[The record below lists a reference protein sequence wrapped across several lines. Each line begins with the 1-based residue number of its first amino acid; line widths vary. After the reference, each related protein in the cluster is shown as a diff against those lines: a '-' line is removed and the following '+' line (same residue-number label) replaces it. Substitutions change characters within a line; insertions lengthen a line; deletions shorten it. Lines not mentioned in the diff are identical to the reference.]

1 MPTLTTKEI
10 QLDSVPSSPGVYLM
24 KNAKDEIIYVGK
36 AKNLRKRLAS
46 YFQKKDH
53 LDPKTEILIRKIHT
67 FDTIVTAHED
77 EALLLESTLIKQ
89 HRPRYNIQLKDDKRY
104 PLIRLD
110 TTSDYP
116 YLSIVRKSKSDGS
129 IYFGPFASAQ
139 SVRQTI
145 QLINKLF
152 KLRKC
157 RHKVVKKR
165 TRPCLNYQI
174 KTCLGPCCFPVDKK
188 DYQQIVQE
196 IILFLKGRTP
206 VLIKQLKR
214 KMLDYASQQDYE
226 NAAVVR
232 DRMQAIEKILE
243 KQVAVSTSPVDWDII
258 GYAENDQGVVFT
270 MMAVRR
276 GRLADTRHYYFSRG
290 LATITEMMESFIREY
305 YEKLPLIPNTVI
317 TSLNLTHTESMERY
331 LAKLKNKKVTV
342 IYPIRGEKR
351 RLATLADE
359 NAKNELTEHETK
371 QNKRLR
377 ALVSIQKALKLKQL
391 PGRIECFDNSNIG
404 GTSAVASRVVFID
417 GEPDTSL
424 YRRYNIKTVIGADD
438 YASMHEILSRRLK
451 NQTDPFPDILMVDG
465 GRGQL
470 SIAVHVISEILDTQQ
485 LCVIGIAKK
494 NAHESKDKIYI
505 PNRSNPINISDDAL
519 LLLQQIRDEA
529 HRFAIQFHRKKH
541 QKMQISSIL
550 DEIPGIGPKRKALLI
565 KHFEKIQN
573 IRQAK
578 VDDFESIKGI
588 SKKLAEQIVEICNK
602 NEGQ

>member
-1 MPTLTTKEI
+1 
-10 QLDSVPSSPGVYLM
+10 
-24 KNAKDEIIYVGK
+24 
-36 AKNLRKRLAS
+36 
-46 YFQKKDH
+46 
-53 LDPKTEILIRKIHT
+53 
-67 FDTIVTAHED
+67 
-77 EALLLESTLIKQ
+77 
-89 HRPRYNIQLKDDKRY
+89 
-104 PLIRLD
+104 
-110 TTSDYP
+110 
-116 YLSIVRKSKSDGS
+116 
-129 IYFGPFASAQ
+129 
-139 SVRQTI
+139 
-145 QLINKLF
+145 
-152 KLRKC
+152 
-157 RHKVVKKR
+157 
-165 TRPCLNYQI
+165 
-174 KTCLGPCCFPVDKK
+174 VDKK

-290 LATITEMMESFIREY
+290 LATITEMIESFIREY

-377 ALVSIQKALKLKQL
+377 ALASIQKALKLKQL

-588 SKKLAEQIVEICNK
+588 SKKLTEQIVEICNK